1 MSGRHAETDISLIS
15 LWKETAGEFCSKH
28 ELKIKKIQ
36 RDKRF
41 LFLRKPRE
49 STSHVTVFHAYGS
62 VLLFA
67 SDVTYTETCSEWII
81 VHGSLQYGGIDPF
94 HAVQSGLATY

>member
-49 STSHVTVFHAYGS
+49 STSHVTV
-62 VLLFA
+62 LLFA